1 MPTYADYQQAGGKL
15 SEEEYSSFAR
25 QAWAYLDTITLGKAA
40 LASGP
45 IGEKVAQCC
54 YALTEEMCRE
64 SAGGEVVSASN
75 DGYSETYATSGK
87 TSEQRLSAIAS
98 VFLAA
103 TGLLSRVMGG
113 CCHAGL

>member
-1 MPTYADYQQAGGKL
+1 MPTYQQYTQAGGKL
-15 SEEEYSSFAR
+15 SEEDYNRFAR

-40 LASGP
+40 LATGP
-45 IGEKVAQCC
+45 VADKVDQCC
-54 YALTEEMCRE
+54 FALTEEMCRE

-87 TSEQRLSAIAS
+87 TSEQRLSAIAN

-113 CCHAGL
+113 CCHACL